1 MRGAIRYD
9 RPLIWTVLLLVLV
22 GMMTVYTASIYV
34 SSIKLGGENVMM
46 QRQTIRLLVGFAA
59 MGAFAFVDY
68 TWYRRF
74 AKPAMLI
81 SLLLLVLTL
90 TSGKTI
96 KGATSTLLII
106 QTGEVAKL
114 VLVLYLADVLDRRQK
129 DLGDFAHGLAP
140 RLVLVA
146 LTVALIAGQQD
157 YGSALAILILALT
170 MLFLGGAKLSHIS
183 ALGLAAAPLGFL
195 AYKLVPRIAERVG
208 IWQSTYDLSLAG
220 VNTQG
225 PVYQV
230 YQSLIA
236 LGSGGIIGRGLGASR
251 QRAFIPDSHT
261 DFAFSIWGE
270 ELGLIG
276 TLILVALFVSLMVRG
291 LKIAARS
298 HDSYGSLLAGGLT
311 MMIVIYAAI
320 NIAVVTASMPTTGL
334 PLPFVSYGG
343 TSLVVNMAA
352 AGILINMSRRRVFE
366 TVGAQSRE
374 SRRGKRS

>member
-9 RPLIWTVLLLVLV
+9 KPLIWTVLLLVLV
-22 GMMTVYTASIYV
+22 GTMTVYTASIYF
-34 SSIKLGGENVMM
+34 SSIKLGGENVMV
-46 QRQTIRLLVGFAA
+46 QRQILRLLIGFAA
-59 MGAFAFVDY
+59 MGAFAFIDY
-68 TWYRRF
+68 RWYRKS
-74 AKPAMLI
+74 AKQAMLM
-81 SLLLLVLTL
+81 SLMLLVLTL

-96 KGATSTLLII
+96 KGATSTLVII

-114 VLVLYLADVLDRRQK
+114 VLVLYLADVLDRRQQ
-129 DLGDFAHGLAP
+129 DLADFAHGLAP

-146 LTVALIAGQQD
+146 LTVVLIAGQQD

-170 MLFLGGAKLSHIS
+170 MLFLGGARLSHIS
-183 ALGLAAAPLGFL
+183 VLGLVAAPLGFL
-195 AYKLVPRIAERVG
+195 AYKMVPRITERVG

-236 LGSGGIIGRGLGASR
+236 LGSGGIIGRGIGASR

-270 ELGLIG
+270 ELGLAG
-276 TLILVALFVSLMVRG
+276 TLVLIALFVFLMMRG

-298 HDSYGSLLAGGLT
+298 QDLYGSILAGGLT

-320 NIAVVTASMPTTGL
+320 NIGVVTATIPTTGL

-352 AGILINMSRRRVFE
+352 IGILINISRRRVFE
-366 TVGAQSRE
+366 TAGARSRGN
-374 SRRGKRS
+374 RRGKRS